1 MDNKNNNFLINVQN
15 FFRNKVLPLLFR
27 VIIFLLIFAM
37 ISILITVPL
46 SILAIN
52 PPIFVV
58 ILIAIPVFLFSLLL
72 ENGLHREEME
82 KQHQIRRQ
90 LEIMHSEELKNER
103 NLYRQPVKEND
114 DYYISNMSLSDFHEK
129 IMNEVGLDENSVD
142 LLFSHFP
149 PEILVDDKELKAS
162 LEKKIKGDQKA
173 FKEMKDEI
181 KFKSPFKIVK
191 NPKNQSVTIK
201 LNKQLPKEYHV
212 KFNQLL
218 RDAAPTKPGSS
229 LNHKF

>member
-1 MDNKNNNFLINVQN
+1 MDNKNNNFLIKVQN
-15 FFRNKVLPLLFR
+15 FFRNKFLPLLFR
-27 VIIFLLIFAM
+27 GILLLLIFAM
-37 ISILITVPL
+37 ISTLIMATF
-46 SILAIN
+46 SFLAIN

-58 ILIAIPVFLFSLLL
+58 ILMAIAVFVISVLF
-72 ENGLHREEME
+72 ENGLHNEDIE

-90 LEIMHSEELKNER
+90 LEIIPSEELKNER

-114 DYYISNMSLSDFHEK
+114 YYYISNMSLSDFHEK
-129 IMNEVGLDENSVD
+129 IMNEVGLDENPVD
-142 LLFSHFP
+142 LLFSNFP

-173 FKEMKDEI
+173 FKVMKDEI

-201 LNKQLPKEYHV
+201 LNKQLPEEYHV

-218 RDAAPTKPGSS
+218 SEATRIKPQGIN
-229 LNHKF
+229 LQR